1 MEESWENTHATSNP
15 TYPHRSSQRRKY
27 LIFYLFCYKFDVST
41 LSGKVDLNKRMQKAQ
56 RKQYGIDQTIVEN
69 VKLEFETLNPSE
81 DVTKSFNGAAHM
93 T

>member
-1 MEESWENTHATSNP
+1 M
-15 TYPHRSSQRRKY
+15 
-27 LIFYLFCYKFDVST
+27 ST